1 MRAPFYRTRPV
12 SSIPQPDYLNT
23 VALGRTELPPDAVLA
38 AAQEM
43 ERRAGR
49 RRGGPRDAPRPLDV
63 DLILYGDRVI
73 ETPELTVPHP
83 RMTERRFVLVPLAD
97 VAPDRVVPPDGR
109 TVRELLAEL
118 PDDGS
123 VQPWPVGAVEEP

>member
-1 MRAPFYRTRPV
+1 MRAPFYRTLPV
-12 SSIPQPDYLNT
+12 SPIPQPDYLNT

-49 RRGGPRDAPRPLDV
+49 RRDGPRDAPRPLDV

-73 ETPELTVPHP
+73 DTPELTVPHP

-97 VAPDRVVPPDGR
+97 VAPDLTVPPDGR

-123 VQPWPVGAVEEP
+123 VQPWLVDAVEEP